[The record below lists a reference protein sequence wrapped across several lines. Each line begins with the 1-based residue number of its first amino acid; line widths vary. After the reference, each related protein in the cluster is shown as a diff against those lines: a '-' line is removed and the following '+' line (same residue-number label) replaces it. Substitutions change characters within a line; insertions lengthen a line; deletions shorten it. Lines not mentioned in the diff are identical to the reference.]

1 MVHEL
6 FRQVFQFFLRMGGFG
21 LVGFGILDS
30 SFLFLPLGNDLLLV
44 VLTARKPELFWY
56 YALLAVLGSMIGS
69 ALMDTI
75 SRKLGEAGMEKFAN
89 PNRVKAL
96 RKRLEKHAWWV
107 LGLAATMPPPFPFT
121 VFLVAV
127 SGMQMKRWKVL
138 SAVLAGRMVRFFAIA
153 LLAYRYGRQILRM
166 AERPEVEYF
175 VIALAVISIVG
186 SVFSVVKWVRSSKR
200 KAGAPSQ
207 PALAES

>member
-1 MVHEL
+1 MHEL
-6 FRQVFQFFLRMGGFG
+6 VRQAFQFFARMGGLG

-44 VLTARKPELFWY
+44 ILTARKPEFFWY
-56 YALLAVLGSMIGS
+56 YALMAILGSMIGS
-69 ALMDTI
+69 TLMDAV
-75 SRKLGEAGMEKFAN
+75 SRKLGEAGMERMAN
-89 PNRVKAL
+89 PKRVKSL
-96 RKRLEKHAWWV
+96 QKRLEKHAWWV
-107 LGLAATMPPPFPFT
+107 LGLAAILPPPFPFT

-138 SAVLAGRMVRFFAIA
+138 TAVAFGRSVRFFGIA

-175 VIALAVISIVG
+175 VIALAVVSIAG
-186 SVFSVVKWVRSSKR
+186 SALSIVKWVRSSRGKPDS
-200 KAGAPSQ
+200 KQQAAF
-207 PALAES
+207 AEG

>member
-1 MVHEL
+1 MHEL
-6 FRQVFQFFLRMGGFG
+6 VRQVFQFFGRMGGLG

-44 VLTARKPELFWY
+44 ILTARKPELFWY
-56 YALLAVLGSMIGS
+56 YALMAVLGSMIGS
-69 ALMDTI
+69 FIMDTV
-75 SRKLGEAGMEKFAN
+75 SRKLGEAGMERFAN
-89 PNRVKAL
+89 PNRVKSV

-107 LGLAATMPPPFPFT
+107 LGLAATLPPPFPFT
-121 VFLVAV
+121 LFLVAV

-138 SAVLAGRMVRFFAIA
+138 SAVLVGRLVRFFAIA

-175 VIALAVISIVG
+175 MIGLAIISIAG
-186 SVFSVVKWVRSSKR
+186 SVLSIAKWVRSSRR
-200 KAGAPSQ
+200 KTGAPSQ